1 MTDAAEPL
9 APWGDLVADAIAR
22 VAAASDATELRRLDV
37 ELLGRGSALVAARA
51 ALASLSA
58 PERREAGR
66 ALNQARADVEEAL
79 AVRRRELEA
88 QERAA
93 RLEAER
99 MDLTEVR
106 PTRRRGHLHLVTQ
119 ARDRLEDVFVGMGY
133 RVAEGPEAET
143 DWYNFEALN
152 FPAGHPA
159 RNMYDTLYLELG
171 PPESTL
177 LRTHTSPVQIRVME
191 ATTPPIYAVMP
202 GRCYRQDTADASHL
216 PNFHQIEGL
225 VVDRRISFAD
235 LAGTLDAF
243 TEAYFGTGIRS
254 RLRPSYF
261 PFTEPSAEFDITC
274 VFCRGDGCRSCGRTG
289 WLELGGCGMVH
300 PNVFRA
306 VGYDPDVWTG
316 FAFGFGIDRMIAQ
329 RHGIDDLRELVTND
343 VRFLRQF

>member
-51 ALASLSA
+51 ALASLPA